1 MFTNKTS
8 ITRRLLH
15 AAILLSLFFFD
26 LNAQS
31 RVAVLPFKNVSG
43 DKQYDW
49 LADGFCETLTS
60 AFAQLGMF
68 VVVER
73 SQIEKVLREQD
84 FQMSDYA
91 NEAKVVEVG
100 KILGVD
106 KMLIGSYQV
115 FAGNINVNTRI
126 VNIQTGQ
133 VDQAG
138 AIANKRA
145 KLENIFDLQEE
156 ICVSQA
162 KAFGGGT
169 MSQKEEQK
177 IASVTSVNKG
187 TSFSAYELYNK
198 GVNEY
203 YAKNYAD
210 AIQSFNK
217 AIEADPE
224 YSDAYNYLGLVYDNQ
239 GDYNQALYYYRRAF
253 EIKPTDAVI
262 ANNLGI
268 VYAVQKDYDNARW
281 YTNKSI
287 ELNPNYYNAYNNLG
301 WISQTLG
308 DKEKALEHFLKAYE
322 LDPTN
327 AYACK
332 HIASIYDDQGK
343 HDDAVSYY
351 KKSIDND
358 PNDAGTYYDM
368 GVAYWSLQ
376 DWESVVDAWEKCLS
390 INRSHKEAL
399 EWLPK
404 AKEKLGNKSS
414 SRSLDTYSLGLEYY
428 NKKDY
433 DRALDAFQSEINSN
447 RRNGSAW
454 GYLGLCHYYKNN
466 YQESIRCYNKSIAI
480 KPTDWVYYDLGVTY
494 WNLEDWD
501 AVIDAWEE
509 CLNIN
514 PDYSEAKEWLPKARE
529 KKASKSGSSFSY
541 YDEGVRQY
549 NSKDYNAAIQSLKQE
564 LNTNKKNSSAWGYLG
579 MCYDA
584 LENYSDALYAY
595 NKSINIKPTDWVYYN
610 MGVVY
615 WKQSNWPAVVD
626 AWEECLAINPDYKE
640 ALEWLPKAKEKL
652 NR

>member
-1 MFTNKTS
+1 MFT
-8 ITRRLLH
+8 
-15 AAILLSLFFFD
+15 LSNFIRKVVWVSGLVLFIFCESA
-26 LNAQS
+26 AQS
-31 RVAVLPFKNVSG
+31 RIAVLPFKNVSG
-43 DKQYDW
+43 DKQFDW

-60 AFAQLGMF
+60 SFAQLGMF

-73 SQIEKVLREQD
+73 SQIEKVLKEQD

-126 VNIQTGQ
+126 INIQTGQ

-138 AIANKRA
+138 AMANKRA

-162 KAFGGGT
+162 KAFGGNI
-169 MSQKEEQK
+169 SQKEEQK
-177 IASVTSVNKG
+177 IASVTAVNKG
-187 TSFSAYELYNK
+187 NSFSAYEMYNK

-210 AIQSFNK
+210 AILSFNK
-217 AIEADPE
+217 AIEANPE
-224 YSDAYNYLGLVYDNQ
+224 YSDAYNYLGIVYDNQ
-239 GDYNQALYYYRRAF
+239 GDYNQALYYYKKAF

-281 YTNKSI
+281 YTNKAI

-308 DKEKALEHFLKAYE
+308 EKETALDHFLKAHE

-332 HIASIYDDQGK
+332 HIGGLYEEQGK
-343 HDDAVSYY
+343 YNDAVNYY
-351 KKSIDND
+351 QKAIDND

-368 GVAYWSLQ
+368 GVAYWSLA

-390 INRSHKEAL
+390 INPSHKEAL
-399 EWLPK
+399 EWMPK
-404 AKEKLGNKSS
+404 AKEKLGNSGTK
-414 SRSLDTYSLGLEYY
+414 RVLDNYSLGLEHY
-428 NKKDY
+428 NKKEY
-433 DRALDAFQSEINSN
+433 DKALKAFQAEIDNN
-447 RRNGSAW
+447 RRNSSAW
-454 GYLGLCHYYKNN
+454 GYLGLCYYYKDN

-480 KPTDWVYYDLGVTY
+480 KPTDWVWYDLGVTY
-494 WNLEDWD
+494 WSLDDWD

-509 CLNIN
+509 CLAIN
-514 PDYSEAKEWLPKARE
+514 PDYKEAKEWLPKARE

-541 YDEGVRQY
+541 YDQGVSQY
-549 NSKDYNAAIQSLKQE
+549 NNQEYSAAIQSLKQE
-564 LNTNKKNSSAWGYLG
+564 LSSNKKNASAWGYLG

-584 LENYSDALYAY
+584 QENYSDALYAY
-595 NKSINIKPTDWVYYN
+595 NKSITIKQTDWVYYN

-615 WKQSNWPAVVD
+615 WKQKNWPAVVD
-626 AWEECLAINPDYKE
+626 AWEECLAINPEYKE
-640 ALEWLPKAKEKL
+640 ALEWLPKAKENL
-652 NR
+652 NK